1 MKARTIS
8 LIVILLLLLGT
19 AACGGAQDA
28 APADDRNGGDAQ
40 DEASADGEAGS
51 AASNAPVSVLEDL
64 DGDPVAL
71 TDFAGQI
78 VVLNFWASWCPP
90 CRQEMPDLDEL
101 DKEFKE
107 SGEAVLITVNLTDG
121 RRETKESARQ
131 FIDENGF
138 GFTVLFDD
146 QGLLASEYGISAIPQ
161 TFVLDRNG
169 DVAGAI
175 IGATT
180 KATILKKVAAVE

>member
-1 MKARTIS
+1 MKAGIIS
-8 LIVILLLLLGT
+8 LAVILLLLLGA

-28 APADDRNGGDAQ
+28 APEDD
-40 DEASADGEAGS
+40 EAGS
-51 AASNAPVSVLEDL
+51 AASDAPGAVLEDL
-64 DGDPVAL
+64 DGNPVAL

-101 DKEFKE
+101 DKEFNE

-121 RRETKESARQ
+121 QRETKESARQ
-131 FIDENGF
+131 FIGENGF
-138 GFTVLFDD
+138 GFTVLIDE

-161 TFVLDRNG
+161 TFILDRNG
-169 DVAGAI
+169 DVAGSI

-180 KATILKKVAAVE
+180 RAAILEKVSAVE